1 MSHDNAVIH
10 TFTVSTKSP
19 EEAAEAVDRFNEV
32 MKKTR
37 ETILSVRDLMFR
49 SGLGDELTAEEKA
62 FLAANLGEDDDDV
75 PRWTEGQPP
84 WTDGDALLF
93 QIVLKNGETETHIG
107 CVDDSGTMVDLEYRD
122 DIGWHSEDVDRWIKL
137 YDVLNFLNNQESRPP
152 WEGAKS

>member
-10 TFTVSTKSP
+10 TFTVSTRSP

-49 SGLGDELTAEEKA
+49 SSLGDELTTEEKA

-84 WTDGDALLF
+84 WAESDILLF
-93 QIVLKNGETETHIG
+93 QVVLNGETKTHIG
-107 CVDDSGTMVDLEYRD
+107 RVMIDRVYSDS
-122 DIGWHSEDVDRWIKL
+122 IGWRLEDVDRWIKL
-137 YDVLNFLNNQESRPP
+137 SDVLNFLDTRIRALR
-152 WEGAKS
+152 GRR